1 MKTSS
6 KIKLAKFMF
15 NILIFLGIKKN
26 LIVQRKLINWKLDL
40 SEGIDL
46 SIFLFGSFQG
56 RVIDSIF
63 KFIFSHKNYRYDII
77 DIGSNIG
84 DKSLSLSNKLLENKF
99 YNFKIFSI
107 EPTDYAYKKQVSNIN
122 LNPKLKKKISLFKY
136 FVSNKKNKP
145 KEIYSSWKLDTKNKT
160 HKLHLGSLKRVNK
173 STRCIKLDEFIKKNK
188 IKNQIILKMDV
199 DGSELDILK
208 SSTKLLKKSNPIIF
222 MEYAPYIMKEHGS
235 NTKKFLNFLN
245 KYDYNIY
252 DLNFNK
258 FKKMNIAKGA
268 STDIVLIKD
277 K

>member
-145 KEIYSSWKLDTKNKT
+145 KEIYSSWKLDTKDET

-252 DLNFNK
+252 DLSFKK
-258 FKKMNIAKGA
+258 FK
-268 STDIVLIKD
+268 S
-277 K
+277 

>member
-145 KEIYSSWKLDTKNKT
+145 KEIYSSWKLDTKDET